1 MVMSNLFKKRD
12 LKMKSKV
19 VALAVAGLVGLSA
32 SADILYWQVNND
44 SVPTTKG
51 TAAQAYLMAT
61 ADGNSDSPFYVSEN
75 YLGGVNQGESITT
88 ASFDGSTLAGG
99 VIDLNKIISW
109 ANDPT
114 TASGS
119 GITDASSLSFY
130 IELYDADG
138 GWVGKTTAVSYN
150 DLKNAGAIGDSFNPS
165 FTGVNAALGGAGTTY
180 TDVPEPT
187 SGLLMLVGLGA
198 LALRRKR
205 A

>member
-1 MVMSNLFKKRD
+1 
-12 LKMKSKV
+12 MKSKI
-19 VALAVAGLVGLSA
+19 VALAVAGLLGLSA

-61 ADGNSDSPFYVSEN
+61 ADNVNSPFFVSEN

-114 TASGS
+114 TAYGS

-187 SGLLMLVGLGA
+187 SGLLMLIGLGA